1 MCKMERRK
9 RRGDNMSV
17 FAKPVNLA
25 FRVSKEKSKEF
36 FDQKPDNRLLIKKF
50 DRLKRTELRAGK
62 KASDKEI
69 IALTKEIERLKK
81 KLDQD

>member
-1 MCKMERRK
+1 MYKIKHQRK
-9 RRGDNMSV
+9 RGDNMSV

-36 FDQKPDNRLLIKKF
+36 FNQKPDNRLLIKKF

-62 KASDKEI
+62 KDSDKEI

-81 KLDQD
+81 ELDQD